1 MFRLTHTS
9 AAVAARVGLGAR
21 TPTPERS
28 YSDSGIRVP
37 QLATF
42 RLPEIKN
49 EPTRDYVPGS
59 AEQEQLMAAVEELG
73 SKTHHIPL
81 VINGKEVRTGDV
93 QKQVNPGNKS
103 QVLCTYEN
111 AGPKEVDAAIEGAL
125 AAKSKWEA
133 MPIYDRQA
141 IFLRAADLLATK
153 YRYKLMAASML
164 GQGKNIWQAEIDAA
178 TEAVDFLRFNVKYS
192 AEIYA
197 QQPPLNAPGIWNRVE
212 YRPLEGFVYAVS
224 PFNFTAIG
232 VNLAAA
238 PALMGNTVLWKPSNS
253 AVLSNYVAY
262 DIMREA
268 GVPDGVMQFVPG
280 DAAAMTKQVFEHPE
294 FASLHFTG
302 STHVFKSMWKQI
314 AENIDRYKSYPRIV
328 GETGGKNYHLVHSS
342 ANMDNA
348 VNGTIRGAFE
358 FQGQKCSACSRLYV
372 PKSMWSEFREKL
384 VAGTE
389 SIKMGPITDTTN
401 FMGPVINQAAYDKI
415 TGYIE
420 VARSSSDCEIIAGGK
435 YSDRDGYYIRP
446 TIVLTSDPYCKL
458 MKEEIFGP
466 VLTVYVYDDAEF
478 DSIINT
484 ISETTPYGL
493 TGAVFAEDRMAAVHA
508 STRLLHTAGNF
519 YINDKCTGAV
529 VGQQPFGGSRA
540 SGTNDKPGSPSLLQ
554 RFVSPRS
561 IKENMI
567 PISGYTYPSNQ

>member
-1 MFRLTHTS
+1 MLRPLQTS
-9 AAVAARVGLGAR
+9 AVRAARLGLSAR
-21 TPTPERS
+21 SASPEKH
-28 YSDSGIRVP
+28 YSSSGIRVP

-42 RLPEIKN
+42 KLPEIQN
-49 EPTRDYVPGS
+49 EPTRDYLPGS
-59 AEQEQLMAAVEELG
+59 AEQAQLMAAVEELG

-81 VINGKEVRTGDV
+81 VINGKEVRVGNT
-93 QKQVNPGNKS
+93 QQQVNPGNKS

-111 AGPKEVDAAIEGAL
+111 AGPKEVEEAIEGAL
-125 AAKSKWEA
+125 AAKSMWEA

-141 IFLRAADLLATK
+141 IFLRAADLVATK

-178 TEAVDFLRFNVKYS
+178 TESVDFLRFNVRYS
-192 AEIYA
+192 SEIYA
-197 QQPPLNAPGIWNRVE
+197 QQPPFSAPGVWNRVE

-253 AVLSNYVAY
+253 AVLSNYIAY

-302 STHVFKSMWKQI
+302 STVVFKHMWRQI

-328 GETGGKNYHLVHSS
+328 GETGGKNYHLVHPS
-342 ANMDNA
+342 ANLDNA
-348 VNGTIRGAFE
+348 VNCTIRGAFE

-372 PKSMWSEFREKL
+372 PKSMWGDFRDKL

-389 SIKMGPITDTTN
+389 SIQLGPVTDPKN

-415 TGYIE
+415 TNYIE
-420 VARSSSDCEIIAGGK
+420 YARNSGDCEIIAGGK
-435 YSDRDGYYIRP
+435 YSDKDGFYIRP
-446 TIVLTSDPYCKL
+446 TIVLTTDPYHKL

-478 DSIINT
+478 DAT
-484 ISETTPYGL
+484 IDTVGKTTPYGL
-493 TGAVFAEDRMAAVHA
+493 TGAVFAEDRLAAVHA
-508 STRLLHTAGNF
+508 STRLLNTAGNF

-540 SGTNDKPGSPSLLQ
+540 SGTNDKPGSPALLQ

-561 IKENMI
+561 IKENMLS
-567 PISGYTYPSNQ
+567 ISGYTYPSNQ

>member
-1 MFRLTHTS
+1 MLGLSRHLARKSTACSTS
-9 AAVAARVGLGAR
+9 RA
-21 TPTPERS
+21 
-28 YSDSGIRVP
+28 YSSGIRVP

-42 RLPEIKN
+42 KLPEIKN
-49 EPTRDYVPGS
+49 EPTNDYKPGS
-59 AEQEQLMAAVEELG
+59 PEQEQLMAAVQELG
-73 SKTHHIPL
+73 SKPHHIPL
-81 VINGKEVRTGDV
+81 VINGRDVRTGNV
-93 QKQVNPGNKS
+93 QQQINPGTKS

-111 AGPKEVDAAIEGAL
+111 AGPAEVADAIEGAL
-125 AAKSKWEA
+125 AAKSKWES

-141 IFLRAADLLATK
+141 IFLRAADLMATK

-192 AEIYA
+192 SEIYA
-197 QQPPLNAPGIWNRVE
+197 QQPPFSSPGVWNRVE

-238 PALMGNTVLWKPSNS
+238 PALMGNTVVWKPSNG
-253 AVLSNYVAY
+253 AVLSNYVAF

-280 DAAAMTKQVFEHPE
+280 EPVAMTKQIFEHKD

-302 STHVFKSMWKQI
+302 STFVFKNMWKQI
-314 AENIDRYKSYPRIV
+314 AENIDHYRSYPRIV

-342 ANMDNA
+342 ANLENA
-348 VNGTIRGAFE
+348 VNNTVRGAFE
-358 FQGQKCSACSRLYV
+358 FQGQKCSACSRVYV
-372 PKSMWSEFREKL
+372 PRSMWDEFREKL
-384 VAGTE
+384 VSAVE
-389 SIKMGPITDTTN
+389 SIKQGPVTDPTN
-401 FMGPVINQAAYDKI
+401 FMGPVINQASFDKI
-415 TGYIE
+415 TNYVE
-420 VARSSSDCEIIAGGK
+420 YARNSADCEIIAGGK
-435 YSDRDGYYIRP
+435 YSDAEGFYIRP
-446 TIVLTSDPYCKL
+446 TVVLTTDPHNKL

-466 VLTVYVYDDAEF
+466 ILTAYVYEDAEF
-478 DSIINT
+478 DSIIDT
-484 ISETTPYGL
+484 IGDTTPYGL
-493 TGAVFAEDRMAAVHA
+493 TGAIFAEDRMAAVHA

-529 VGQQPFGGSRA
+529 VGQQPFGGSRG
-540 SGTNDKPGSPSLLQ
+540 SGTNDKPGSPALLQ

-567 PISGYTYPSNQ
+567 PITGFTYPSNK

>member
-1 MFRLTHTS
+1 MIRS
-9 AAVAARVGLGAR
+9 VAK
-21 TPTPERS
+21 RS
-28 YSDSGIRVP
+28 YSSAIRVP

-42 RLPEIKN
+42 KLPEIKN
-49 EPTRDYVPGS
+49 EPTRDYAPGS
-59 AEQEQLMAAVEELG
+59 AEQEQLLAAVADLG
-73 SKTHHIPL
+73 ATEHHIPL
-81 VINGKEVRTGDV
+81 VINGREVRTGSV
-93 QKQVNPGNKS
+93 LQQINPGKKA

-111 AGPKEVDAAIEGAL
+111 AGPNEVAEAIEGTL

-178 TEAVDFLRFNVKYS
+178 TEAADFLRFNVKYS
-192 AEIYA
+192 SEIYA
-197 QQPPLNAPGIWNRVE
+197 QQPPFSAPGVWNRVE

-253 AVLSNYVAY
+253 AVLSNYIAY
-262 DIMREA
+262 EIMREA

-280 DAAAMTKQVFEHPE
+280 DAAAMTKQVFEHKD

-302 STHVFKSMWKQI
+302 STFVFKSMWKQI
-314 AENIDRYKSYPRIV
+314 AENIDHYRSYPRIV
-328 GETGGKNYHLVHSS
+328 GETGGKNYHLIHPS
-342 ANMDNA
+342 ANLDNA
-348 VNGTIRGAFE
+348 VYSTVRGAFE
-358 FQGQKCSACSRLYV
+358 FQGQKCSACSRVYV
-372 PKSMWSEFREKL
+372 PRSMWPAFEEKL
-384 VAGTE
+384 VSAVE
-389 SIKMGPITDTTN
+389 SIKQGPVSDPTN
-401 FMGPVINQAAYDKI
+401 FMGPVINQAAFDKI
-415 TGYIE
+415 TNYIE
-420 VARSSSDCEIIAGGK
+420 YARNSSDCKIIAGGK
-435 YSDRDGYYIRP
+435 YSDSEGFYIRP
-446 TIVLTSDPYCKL
+446 TVVLTTDPQNKL

-466 VLTVYVYDDAEF
+466 VLAAYVYEDAEF
-478 DSIINT
+478 DSIIDT
-484 ISETTPYGL
+484 VGETTPYGL
-493 TGAVFAEDRMAAVHA
+493 TGAIFAEDRQAAVHA

-540 SGTNDKPGSPSLLQ
+540 SGTNDKPGSPALLQ

-567 PISGYTYPSNQ
+567 PISGFVYPSNK

>member
-1 MFRLTHTS
+1 
-9 AAVAARVGLGAR
+9 
-21 TPTPERS
+21 
-28 YSDSGIRVP
+28 
-37 QLATF
+37 
-42 RLPEIKN
+42 
-49 EPTRDYVPGS
+49 
-59 AEQEQLMAAVEELG
+59 
-73 SKTHHIPL
+73 
-81 VINGKEVRTGDV
+81 
-93 QKQVNPGNKS
+93 
-103 QVLCTYEN
+103 
-111 AGPKEVDAAIEGAL
+111 
-125 AAKSKWEA
+125 
-133 MPIYDRQA
+133 
-141 IFLRAADLLATK
+141 
-153 YRYKLMAASML
+153 
-164 GQGKNIWQAEIDAA
+164 
-178 TEAVDFLRFNVKYS
+178 
-192 AEIYA
+192 
-197 QQPPLNAPGIWNRVE
+197 
-212 YRPLEGFVYAVS
+212 
-224 PFNFTAIG
+224 
-232 VNLAAA
+232 
-238 PALMGNTVLWKPSNS
+238 
-253 AVLSNYVAY
+253 
-262 DIMREA
+262 
-268 GVPDGVMQFVPG
+268 
-280 DAAAMTKQVFEHPE
+280 HPE

-302 STHVFKSMWKQI
+302 STHVFKNMWRQI

-389 SIKMGPITDTTN
+389 SIKMGPITDPTN

-435 YSDRDGYYIRP
+435 YSDKDGYYIRP

-478 DSIINT
+478 DST
-484 ISETTPYGL
+484 IDTIGKTTPYGL

-567 PISGYTYPSNQ
+567 PISGFTYPSNQ

>member
-1 MFRLTHTS
+1 MIRSVAKRNYSS
-9 AAVAARVGLGAR
+9 A
-21 TPTPERS
+21 
-28 YSDSGIRVP
+28 IRVP

-42 RLPEIKN
+42 KLPEIKN
-49 EPTRDYVPGS
+49 EPTRDYAPGS
-59 AEQEQLMAAVEELG
+59 AEQEQLLAAVADLG
-73 SKTHHIPL
+73 ATEHHIPL
-81 VINGKEVRTGDV
+81 VINGREVRTGSV
-93 QKQVNPGNKS
+93 QQQINPGKKA

-111 AGPKEVDAAIEGAL
+111 AGPKEIAEAIEGTL

-178 TEAVDFLRFNVKYS
+178 TEAADFLRFNVKYS
-192 AEIYA
+192 SEIYA
-197 QQPPLNAPGIWNRVE
+197 QQPPFSAPGVWNRVE

-253 AVLSNYVAY
+253 AVLSNYIAY
-262 DIMREA
+262 EIMREA

-280 DAAAMTKQVFEHPE
+280 DAAAMTKQVFEHKD

-302 STHVFKSMWKQI
+302 STFVFKSMWKQI
-314 AENIDRYKSYPRIV
+314 AENIDHYRSYPRIV
-328 GETGGKNYHLVHSS
+328 GETGGKNYHLVHPS
-342 ANMDNA
+342 ANLDNA
-348 VNGTIRGAFE
+348 VYGTVRGAFE

-372 PKSMWSEFREKL
+372 PRSMWPAFEDKL
-384 VAGTE
+384 VSAVE
-389 SIKMGPITDTTN
+389 SIKQGPVSDPTN
-401 FMGPVINQAAYDKI
+401 FMGPVINQAAFDKI
-415 TGYIE
+415 TNYIE
-420 VARSSSDCEIIAGGK
+420 YARNSSDCKIIAGGK
-435 YSDRDGYYIRP
+435 YSDSEGFYIRP
-446 TIVLTSDPYCKL
+446 TVVLTTDPQNKL

-466 VLTVYVYDDAEF
+466 VLAVYVYEDAEF
-478 DSIINT
+478 DSVIDT
-484 ISETTPYGL
+484 VGETTPYGL
-493 TGAVFAEDRMAAVHA
+493 TGAIFAEDRQAAVHA

-540 SGTNDKPGSPSLLQ
+540 SGTNDKPGSPALLQ

-567 PISGYTYPSNQ
+567 PISGFVYPSNK